1 MSPEAAVAG
10 DRVSPGPAAAEPLSR
25 PTANDPEPPPAHDS
39 APPPEPVEA
48 QELRCTICGLRACWT
63 G

>member
-1 MSPEAAVAG
+1 VSPE
-10 DRVSPGPAAAEPLSR
+10 PAAAEAVRR
-25 PTANDPEPPPAHDS
+25 PPADEPEPSQAHES
-39 APPPEPVEA
+39 APPPETAEA